1 MQEGRTPIHETPEGV
16 VRRLVA
22 ARAALPREE
31 DPVLAFDAD
40 GTLWSGDVGNDLFEA
55 LIAEEAV
62 REEAR
67 AALIVEARAAG
78 TNEGGSTTDIAQGL
92 YRALTDGT
100 YEEVRAFAMMA
111 WVFAGFALPEAEAF
125 ARRVI
130 AARGL
135 DARLHRFLSPVLAWA
150 ETEKVPV
157 WVVSASPRWIV
168 EIGVALLGIPAH
180 RVVAMTPRMQDGRIA
195 AELAGRPVYG
205 NDKPI
210 ALREACPGATLL
222 GAFGDSS
229 YDVPM
234 LAASRVPV
242 GVRPKAGLLARA
254 AEVPSL
260 VVVGT

>member
-1 MQEGRTPIHETPEGV
+1 MQEGRTPIQETPEGV

-31 DPVLAFDAD
+31 DLVLAFDAD
-40 GTLWSGDVGNDLFEA
+40 GTLWSGDVGNDLFET
-55 LIAEEAV
+55 LIAESAV

-67 AALIVEARAAG
+67 EALIVEARAAG
-78 TNEGGSTTDIAQGL
+78 AKADGHTLDIAQGL
-92 YRALTDGT
+92 YRALAEGT
-100 YEEVRAFAMMA
+100 YEEARAFAMMA
-111 WVFAGFALPEAEAF
+111 WVFAGFSLGEVAEF
-125 ARRVI
+125 AGRVV
-130 AARGL
+130 ASRGL
-135 DARLHRFLSPVLAWA
+135 EARLHRFLSPVLAWA
-150 ETEKVPV
+150 EAEKVPV

-168 EIGVALLGIPAH
+168 EIGVALLGIPAN
-180 RVVAMTPRMQDGRIA
+180 RVVAMTPRIQDGRIA
-195 AELAGRPVYG
+195 AELVGRPVYG
-205 NDKPI
+205 EHKPL

-254 AEVPSL
+254 AEIPSL
-260 VVVGT
+260 VVLGT